1 MSSLEVK
8 EKERLIQEIELYC
21 KLLKKQA
28 EKYKIDLSN
37 IRFMEG

>member
-1 MSSLEVK
+1 MSSYEVR
-8 EKERLIQEIELYC
+8 EKKRLIEEIELYC
-21 KLLKKQA
+21 KLIKKQA

>member
-1 MSSLEVK
+1 MSNEVR
-8 EKERLIQEIELYC
+8 EKKRLIEEIELYC

-37 IRFMEG
+37 IKFMEG